1 MRAGEDGGRDISDTG
16 RTRRKRPG
24 AARALG
30 TDSVGFDR
38 SLPGPAAGCRLPA
51 GGEPPSA
58 PSPWLSRPRW
68 TPPPSPALNA
78 GPAWAGSLAP
88 LACHFRP
95 SGPLFGVPWTPRFFP
110 NQAVILP
117 ASQAGGG
124 LLSPGVGSGSGF
136 QAVPCPRTGCKC
148 WAGGGGGGAHQM
160 TQPHRPL
167 RKASVPCLVS
177 RHGLLTGLPPTI
189 LRERNCTGPK
199 EGG

>member
-24 AARALG
+24 AARAPG
-30 TDSVGFDR
+30 TDSAGFDR

-117 ASQAGGG
+117 ASQAGGS

-148 WAGGGGGGAHQM
+148 WAGGGGGGDTSDDSAPQAPEKSQC
-160 TQPHRPL
+160 TLLGQQAWSSDRAAPHDFEGAQLYRP
-167 RKASVPCLVS
+167 
-177 RHGLLTGLPPTI
+177 
-189 LRERNCTGPK
+189 
-199 EGG
+199 